1 MDKDPSSSLVFI
13 SYSPADRP
21 IAEAACQSLETNGTR
36 CWMAPRNLDAGVPQ
50 DGQIMQGL
58 RESEVI
64 VLLFSQHA
72 NESQNV
78 LREIEFANEQRLPIL
93 SVRLDT
99 SVIGD
104 DLAYYLRVAQW
115 HDVSGRQSDQERVAD
130 LSGEVARLFTSA
142 ESGKQPPTTPAVA
155 AAARFGDFEILAAP
169 DGRPL
174 ELGRG
179 GMGVTYRAR
188 QISMGG
194 REVALKVIN
203 PNLMGDDGVRKRF
216 LREAQIAG
224 AIEHPSVALVYS
236 RGQEGDSYFYAMQL
250 VPGVDLDKY
259 VKARGPLSVFQAL
272 SVTAQ
277 VAAALEAARVK
288 GLIHRDIKPSNIM
301 VVEDRRHRLQTKLI
315 DFGLAKNVGGANVP
329 QSIVSGDQFVGTFA
343 FASPEQCRRQELDTR
358 SDLYSLGVT
367 LWFLL
372 AGSAPFRGSPEEVS
386 GSHLFQEPPFDAL
399 PPLPP
404 SVIELL
410 KSLLAKD
417 PAKRPQAPAE
427 LEDRVE
433 EFLRTLPADSTAPS
447 SVPVLQGETVALP
460 APGDDLGLQTLVGSP
475 VLSSYLAPAVGQT
488 REERFHLVEELREGV
503 SGRLFR
509 AREVRGDTSREVGL
523 KFLHPSIVSDDEKQ
537 TFLREQFDRVASLA
551 IDHLVAHYSLE
562 LSAQPPFLVRE
573 WLNGFSFSALL
584 RWRQTLSAKDLIKL
598 LTPLPAL
605 LDQLSKHSLALTEVS
620 LGKIFLTFPPEIAP
634 ETFSVLAKGSSDKL
648 LSGQLKLNPLS
659 LRGLAK
665 RSSNMDSDPTMLST
679 SRLLALS
686 QAKIGIRG
694 KAPVPLL
701 GQLIYE
707 LLSGN
712 SYPPQGTDS
721 YSPLTSINEAG
732 NRLLRT
738 AIVTPTAAGGFPV
751 CQSFWEAFAPTL
763 DLSRRATPVA
773 IPALP
778 PRTVKLPSPV
788 TPPPTTPAPTKP
800 PQPTPA
806 PAPVYRPPTPSP
818 AWPTQ
823 AATTFTGG
831 PATLPKAVSPTARK
845 PSPWMLVW
853 IFVIVGVVGLGL
865 LTILTFSAIRFMF
878 AGPPSVSPTNT
889 VTPAPSV
896 ATAGTSP
903 QTTPNGETPNQSA
916 ATTNATNLFNQARNE
931 TEAKQYDKAIADYTE
946 AIRLKPDYA
955 EAYSNRAFVYTF
967 VGKFDQAIADC
978 NEAIR
983 IKPDLAE
990 AYKNRANPH
999 NQLKQYDDAI
1009 VDCNEAIRLNP
1020 NYAEAFANRATSY
1033 VDLKQYDKAI
1043 ADCDEAI
1050 RLKPEL
1056 FQAYDIRASA
1066 YDYQGQY
1073 DKAIA
1078 DLNEVI
1084 RLQPNL
1090 ADAYIDRG
1098 YAYLNLGQYDA
1109 SVADSTEAIRL
1120 NPNLALA
1127 YNNRAYARL
1136 NLKQYDAAIAD
1147 CTEAIRLNPNL
1158 AFAYGNRGN
1167 AYINLK
1173 QYKAGIADCTEAI
1186 RLNPSFVSAYI
1197 DRGDAYLN
1205 LKQYDASI
1213 ADSTEAIRLN
1223 PNAALAYN
1231 NRGFAYICLKQ
1242 YNAGIADS
1250 TEAIRLNPN
1259 LGLAYLNRSLAYQQV
1274 GEIQKSKADRAK
1286 GEELQGITRPGSDR
1300 RSGR

>member
-1 MDKDPSSSLVFI
+1 
-13 SYSPADRP
+13 
-21 IAEAACQSLETNGTR
+21 
-36 CWMAPRNLDAGVPQ
+36 MAPRNLDPGTPH
-50 DGQIMQGL
+50 DGQIVQGL

-64 VLLFSQHA
+64 LLLFSQHA
-72 NESQNV
+72 NESKNV
-78 LREIEFANEQRLPIL
+78 LREVEFANDQRLPIL
-93 SVRLDT
+93 SVRLD
-99 SVIGD
+99 SSAIGD
-104 DLAYYLRVAQW
+104 DLGYYLRVAQW
-115 HDVSGRQSDQERVAD
+115 HDASGRQTDQEWVTD
-130 LSGEVARLFTSA
+130 LPGEVAKLFTSV
-142 ESGKQPPTTPAVA
+142 ESGKQQSTMPAVA
-155 AAARFGDFEILAAP
+155 PAARFGDFEILAAP

-224 AIEHPSVALVYS
+224 AIEHPNVALVYS

-250 VPGVDLDKY
+250 APGVDLDKY
-259 VKARGPLSVFQAL
+259 IKARGPLSVFQAL

-277 VAAALEAARVK
+277 VAAALEAARGK

-301 VVEDRRHRLQTKLI
+301 AVEDRRHRLQIKLI
-315 DFGLAKNVGGANVP
+315 DFGLAKNVGGTNSP
-329 QSIVSGDQFVGTFA
+329 ESLLSGGQFVGTFA

-372 AGSAPFRGSPEEVS
+372 TGRPPFRGSPEEVS
-386 GSHLFQEPPFDAL
+386 GSQIFQEPPFDTL

-417 PAKRPQAPAE
+417 PVNRPQAPAE

-447 SVPVLQGETVALP
+447 SVPALHGETVALP
-460 APGDDLGLQTLVGSP
+460 ESGDELGLQTLVGSP

-488 REERFHLVEELREGV
+488 REERFDLVEELREGV

-509 AREVRGDTSREVGL
+509 AREARGDTSREVGL

-537 TFLREQFDRVASLA
+537 TLLREQFDRVASLA

-573 WLNGFSFSALL
+573 WLNGFSFTALL
-584 RWRQTLSAKDLIKL
+584 RWKQTLSAKELIKL
-598 LTPLPAL
+598 LAPLPAL

-620 LGKIFLTFPPEIAP
+620 LGKIFLAFPPEISP
-634 ETFSVLAKGSSDKL
+634 ETFPVLAKRSGDEL

-665 RSSNMDSDPTMLST
+665 RPSNSDSDPTMLST

-712 SYPPQGTDS
+712 SYSPQGTDS

-738 AIVTPTAAGGFPV
+738 AIVTPTVAGGFPA

-773 IPALP
+773 IPAPP
-778 PRTVKLPSPV
+778 PRPV
-788 TPPPTTPAPTKP
+788 ELRPTITPPPTTPAPI
-800 PQPTPA
+800 TPA
-806 PAPVYRPPTPSP
+806 PAPAPLYHTPPPSP
-818 AWPTQ
+818 QWPTQ
-823 AATTFTGG
+823 APATTFPGG
-831 PATLPKAVSPTARK
+831 PAALPNAVSPSARK
-845 PSPWMLVW
+845 PSTWMLLW
-853 IFVIVGVVGLGL
+853 IFVIAGVVGLGL
-865 LTILTFSAIRFMF
+865 LTILGFSAIRLMLG
-878 AGPPSVSPTNT
+878 GPPSVSPANT
-889 VTPAPSV
+889 VTPASSV
-896 ATAGTSP
+896 AIASASP
-903 QTTPNGETPNQSA
+903 QPTQNGETPNQTT

-955 EAYSNRAFVYTF
+955 EAYSGRAFVYTF

-999 NQLKQYDDAI
+999 NELKQYGDAI
-1009 VDCNEAIRLNP
+1009 ADCTEAIRLNP
-1020 NYAEAFANRATSY
+1020 NYAEAYANRARSY

-1056 FQAYDIRASA
+1056 FQGYDNRASA
-1066 YDYQGQY
+1066 YAFQGQW
-1073 DKAIA
+1073 DKAVA
-1078 DLNEVI
+1078 DLSEVI

-1090 ADAYIDRG
+1090 ADAYLNRG
-1098 YAYLNLGQYDA
+1098 YAYINLGQFDA
-1109 SVADSTEAIRL
+1109 SIGDCTEAIRL

-1127 YNNRAYARL
+1127 YNNRGYARI
-1136 NLKQYDAAIAD
+1136 NLKLYDAAIAD
-1147 CTEAIRLNPNL
+1147 CTEAIRLDPNL
-1158 AFAYGNRGN
+1158 AMPYGNRGN
-1167 AYINLK
+1167 AYNNLK
-1173 QYKAGIADCTEAI
+1173 QYQAAIADCTEAI
-1186 RLNPSFVSAYI
+1186 RLNPSFTNAYI
-1197 DRGDAYLN
+1197 ERSYAYVN
-1205 LKQYDASI
+1205 LKQYDACI
-1213 ADSTEAIRLN
+1213 GDSTEAIRLS
-1223 PNAALAYN
+1223 PNLPTGYN
-1231 NRGFAYICLKQ
+1231 NRGFAYLCMKQ
-1242 YNAGIADS
+1242 YSAAIADL
-1250 TEAIRLNPN
+1250 TAAINLNPN
-1259 LGLAYLNRSLAYQQV
+1259 FGLAYLNRSIAYQQV
-1274 GEIQKSKADRAK
+1274 GEIQKSKADKAR
-1286 GEELQGITRPGSDR
+1286 GEQLQGITRPGTDR
-1300 RSGR
+1300 RTGR

>member
-1 MDKDPSSSLVFI
+1 
-13 SYSPADRP
+13 
-21 IAEAACQSLETNGTR
+21 
-36 CWMAPRNLDAGVPQ
+36 MAPRNLDPGTPH
-50 DGQIMQGL
+50 DGQIVQGL
-58 RESEVI
+58 RESEGI
-64 VLLFSQHA
+64 LLLFSQHA
-72 NESQNV
+72 NESKNV
-78 LREIEFANEQRLPIL
+78 LREIEFANDQRLPIL
-93 SVRLDT
+93 SVRLD
-99 SVIGD
+99 SSAIGD
-104 DLAYYLRVAQW
+104 DLGYYLRAAQW
-115 HDVSGRQSDQERVAD
+115 HDASGRQSDQEWVAD
-130 LSGEVARLFTSA
+130 LSGEVAKLFTSV
-142 ESGKQPPTTPAVA
+142 ESGKQQPTTPAVA
-155 AAARFGDFEILAAP
+155 PAARFGDFEILAAP

-224 AIEHPSVALVYS
+224 AIEHPNVALVYS

-259 VKARGPLSVFQAL
+259 IKARGPLSVFQAL

-277 VAAALEAARVK
+277 VAAALEAARGK

-301 VVEDRRHRLQTKLI
+301 AVEDRRHRLQIKLI
-315 DFGLAKNVGGANVP
+315 DFGLAKNVGGTNSP
-329 QSIVSGDQFVGTFA
+329 ESLLSGGQFVGTFA

-372 AGSAPFRGSPEEVS
+372 TGRPPFRGSPEEVS
-386 GSHLFQEPPFDAL
+386 GSHIFQEPPFDTL

-417 PAKRPQAPAE
+417 PGSRPQATAE

-447 SVPVLQGETVALP
+447 SVPTLHGETIALP
-460 APGDDLGLQTLVGSP
+460 ESGDELGLQTLVGSP

-488 REERFHLVEELREGV
+488 REERFHLLEELREGV

-509 AREVRGDTSREVGL
+509 AREARGDTAREVGL

-537 TFLREQFDRVASLA
+537 TLLREQFDRVASLA

-573 WLNGFSFSALL
+573 WLNGFSFTALL
-584 RWRQTLSAKDLIKL
+584 RWKQTLSAKELIKL
-598 LTPLPAL
+598 LAPLPAL

-620 LGKIFLTFPPEIAP
+620 LGKIFLAFPPEIAP
-634 ETFSVLAKGSSDKL
+634 ETFPVLAKRSGDEL

-665 RSSNMDSDPTMLST
+665 RPSNSDSDPTMLST

-712 SYPPQGTDS
+712 SLPPQGTDS

-738 AIVTPTAAGGFPV
+738 AIVTPTAAGGFPA

-773 IPALP
+773 IPAPP
-778 PRTVKLPSPV
+778 PRSVELPSPTMPSPT
-788 TPPPTTPAPTKP
+788 TPPPTTPPPTK
-800 PQPTPA
+800 A
-806 PAPVYRPPTPSP
+806 PAYHPPPPSP
-818 AWPTQ
+818 QWPTQ
-823 AATTFTGG
+823 APATTFTGG
-831 PATLPKAVSPTARK
+831 PAALPNAVSPSARK
-845 PSPWMLVW
+845 PSAWMFVW
-853 IFVIVGVVGLGL
+853 IFVIAGVIGLGL
-865 LTILTFSAIRFMF
+865 LTILGFSAIRLMLG
-878 AGPPSVSPTNT
+878 GPPSVSPTNT

-896 ATAGTSP
+896 ATTGATPESSPIVAASP
-903 QTTPNGETPNQSA
+903 QTTPNGATPNQSA
-916 ATTNATNLFNQARNE
+916 ATSTNATNLFNQAQNE
-931 TEAKQYDKAIADYTE
+931 AEAKQYDKAITDYTE

-955 EAYSNRAFVYTF
+955 EAY
-967 VGKFDQAIADC
+967 
-978 NEAIR
+978 
-983 IKPDLAE
+983 
-990 AYKNRANPH
+990 
-999 NQLKQYDDAI
+999 
-1009 VDCNEAIRLNP
+1009 
-1020 NYAEAFANRATSY
+1020 ANRAGVY
-1033 VDLKQYDKAI
+1033 N
-1043 ADCDEAI
+1043 
-1050 RLKPEL
+1050 
-1056 FQAYDIRASA
+1056 
-1066 YDYQGQY
+1066 YQGQY
-1073 DKAIA
+1073 EKAIA

-1084 RLQPNL
+1084 RLQPDL
-1090 ADAYIDRG
+1090 ADAYLARG
-1098 YAYLNLGQYDA
+1098 YSYLNLRQYDA
-1109 SVADSTEAIRL
+1109 SIADSAEAIRLNPNLAMAYNNRGYARINLQQYDAAIADCTEAIRLDPNLAFAYSNRAIAHDGLQQYDAAIADCTEAIRL
-1120 NPNLALA
+1120 NPNLAFA
-1127 YNNRAYARL
+1127 YSTRGSAYINLKQYKAAIADCTEAIRL
-1136 NLKQYDAAIAD
+1136 NPSITNAYIDRGDAYINLKQYDAAIAD

-1158 AFAYGNRGN
+1158 AVSVNNRGFAYLC
-1167 AYINLK
+1167 LK
-1173 QYKAGIADCTEAI
+1173 QYSAAIAD
-1186 RLNPSFVSAYI
+1186 L
-1197 DRGDAYLN
+1197 
-1205 LKQYDASI
+1205 
-1213 ADSTEAIRLN
+1213 TEAIRLN
-1223 PNAALAYN
+1223 PN
-1231 NRGFAYICLKQ
+1231 F
-1242 YNAGIADS
+1242 
-1250 TEAIRLNPN
+1250 
-1259 LGLAYLNRSLAYQQV
+1259 GLAYSNRSIAYQQV
-1274 GEIQKSKADRAK
+1274 GEIQKSRADKTR
-1286 GEELQGITRPGSDR
+1286 GEQLQGITRPGSDR
-1300 RSGR
+1300 RVGR